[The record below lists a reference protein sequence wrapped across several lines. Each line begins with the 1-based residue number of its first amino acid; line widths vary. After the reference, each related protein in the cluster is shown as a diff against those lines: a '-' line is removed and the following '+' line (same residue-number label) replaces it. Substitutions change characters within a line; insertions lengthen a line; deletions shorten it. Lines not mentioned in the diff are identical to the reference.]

1 MGAIAS
7 LNFKHTKMEKQEEH
21 NDRSIKPHYL
31 LKSGGLGIEC
41 NRGAIEARALRDNL
55 IEQAKANYKRC
66 FKQTFKATRFVW
78 SAVVNIKPE
87 TTMQDLEKL
96 ATHFKTKYG
105 FQCFQIA
112 IHRDEG
118 HIDDE
123 GKEQINQHAHLEFVT
138 LDENTG
144 KSLFRKEYISNKVLS
159 QIQTETAD
167 ILGMQRGVAVKKS
180 GAKRIEPRAYAQL
193 MNETRQ
199 KHKAEKQEL
208 EATKDN
214 TIEELKTQLATLKTT
229 NAQLTT
235 QLSEL
240 KTTNAQLAAQLEKL
254 IALFATDKKPTAK
267 ELEKKLKEARNQMI
281 AINKLCGEDKLF
293 TQEDYTDIKAL
304 EASNLEEGAKEIV
317 SRALERFKARLVA
330 PYTQEIEELKTASA
344 QKDKQIAEL
353 TTAKA
358 QLEQV
363 LDRVDEKVQG
373 LAPLLTEAVEAYRTQ
388 GVAVLEAQK
397 AYELGRA
404 EGNKE
409 KDAFIKEIKDG
420 MKADGFTGFKKFL
433 GLTKKDSY
441 NNPAYLS
448 PNQLDK
454 QMKGVKE
461 TIATAVQ
468 PLLDKNNANAKTMES
483 SLNRSLFD
491 VAYEL
496 KQMKGEFKD
505 SQEYG
510 KQLTAEQEKNKDLTR
525 ENAKL
530 KQQIA
535 SEQENYKLMEGHKD
549 ALIEMRDKEIDKL
562 TNERD
567 KLKEQAKQPKS
578 VRTNEALMQTQIERG
593 YQFRAGWYF
602 RGLEKLRQKKLQE
615 RVTDSARV
623 RGKQK

>member
-7 LNFKHTKMEKQEEH
+7 LNFKHTKMEKQEKH
-21 NDRSIKPHYL
+21 NDRSIEPNYL

-41 NRGAIEARALRDNL
+41 NRGAIEARALRDSL

-78 SAVVNIKPE
+78 SAVANIKPE
-87 TTMQDLEKL
+87 TTMQDLERL
-96 ATHFKTKYG
+96 ADHFKTKYG

-123 GKEQINQHAHLEFVT
+123 GKEQINHHAHLEFVT
-138 LDENTG
+138 LDEKTG

-208 EATKDN
+208 TATKDN

-229 NAQLTT
+229 NA
-235 QLSEL
+235 EL
-240 KTTNAQLAAQLEKL
+240 N
-254 IALFATDKKPTAK
+254 
-267 ELEKKLKEARNQMI
+267 
-281 AINKLCGEDKLF
+281 
-293 TQEDYTDIKAL
+293 
-304 EASNLEEGAKEIV
+304 
-317 SRALERFKARLVA
+317 
-330 PYTQEIEELKTASA
+330 TQEIEGLKTANA
-344 QKDKQIAEL
+344 QKDAQIAEL

-373 LAPLLTEAVEAYRTQ
+373 LAPLLTKAVEAYRTQ

-409 KDAFIKEIKDG
+409 KDAFIKEIKEG

-468 PLLDKNNANAKTMES
+468 PLLDENNDNAKTMES

-491 VAYEL
+491 VAFEL

-535 SEQENYKLMEGHKD
+535 SEQENYKRMEGHKD
-549 ALIEMRDKEIDKL
+549 ALIEMKDKEIDKL

-567 KLKEQAKQPKS
+567 GLTHKLKE
-578 VRTNEALMQTQIERG
+578 
-593 YQFRAGWYF
+593 
-602 RGLEKLRQKKLQE
+602 LQE
-615 RVTDSARV
+615 QTKDDTPTPS
-623 RGKQK
+623 KSKPTPKPTEPLKSPQPTQSTTPKM

>member
-1 MGAIAS
+1 
-7 LNFKHTKMEKQEEH
+7 MERQEEH
-21 NDRSIKPHYL
+21 NDRTIRAHYF

-41 NRGAIEARALRDNL
+41 NRSAEEAMALRDRL

-66 FKQTFKATRFVW
+66 FKQTFKASRYIY
-78 SAVVNIKPE
+78 SAVANIKPE

-138 LDENTG
+138 LDEKTG
-144 KSLFRKEYISNKVLS
+144 KSLFRTTNDKILS
-159 QIQTETAD
+159 QMQTETAD
-167 ILGMQRGVAVKKS
+167 ILGMQRGEAVKKS
-180 GAKRIEPRAYAQL
+180 GRKRIEPRAYAQL

-208 EATKDN
+208 TATKDN
-214 TIEELKTQLATLKTT
+214 TIEELKTQLAALKTT
-229 NAQLTT
+229 NAELTAK
-235 QLSEL
+235 LNE
-240 KTTNAQLAAQLEKL
+240 L
-254 IALFATDKKPTAK
+254 IALVAPTDKKLTAK
-267 ELEKKLKEARNQMI
+267 EFKEKLKEIRNQMI
-281 AINKLCGEDKLF
+281 VINKLCGEDKIF
-293 TQEDYTDIKAL
+293 TQEDYKDIKAL

-317 SRALERFKARLVA
+317 SRALERFTTRLVA
-330 PYTQEIEELKTASA
+330 PYTQEIEGLKTANA
-344 QKDKQIAEL
+344 QKDAQIAEL

-404 EGNKE
+404 EGNRE
-409 KDAFIKEIKDG
+409 KDAFIKEIKEG
-420 MKADGFTGFKKFL
+420 MKADGFTGFKKLL
-433 GLTKKDSY
+433 GLTKKDSH

-468 PLLDKNNANAKTMES
+468 PLLDENNDNAKTMES
-483 SLNRSLFD
+483 SLNRSLFN
-491 VAYEL
+491 VAFEL

-535 SEQENYKLMEGHKD
+535 SEQENYKRMEGHKD
-549 ALIEMRDKEIDKL
+549 ALIEMKDKEIDKL

-578 VRTNEALMQTQIERG
+578 VRTNEALMQTRIERS

-623 RGKQK
+623 RANKSMH